1 MKSVQELIEFLEG
14 AIRDAEGDQ
23 VDLVQPGNLGLLGSR
38 TRLCPGVAGMI
49 VGHYENHSHTVVRCP
64 KKALL
69 HAVVLLKA
77 GSSGAA
83 STDVAA
89 A

>member
-1 MKSVQELIEFLEG
+1 VKSVQELIEFLES
-14 AIRDAEGDQ
+14 AIAEAEGDQ
-23 VDLVQPGNLGLLGSR
+23 VDLVQSGNLGLLGSR

-69 HAVVLLKA
+69 HAVTLLRA
-77 GSSGAA
+77 GSSA